1 MGKIVMS
8 RIKELR
14 QRKGLSQSGLAREL
28 EMTESTVRNWE
39 HGRTGLE
46 WFERVAKLCEVLECS
61 PNELFGYEEVS

>member
-1 MGKIVMS
+1 MS

>member
-1 MGKIVMS
+1 MS

-61 PNELFGYEEVS
+61 PNELFGYEEVN